1 MDAPDLDMIRRA
13 LKKLWGYA
21 DEREVRKAQF
31 AKIRARAESYALG
44 VNALTKYLEKL
55 QQGQIQMKTNC
66 YYKAVKQGWDAY
78 LAEAL
83 ANISQFK
90 ENKYDP
96 WMAKF
101 QQQETQCAE
110 VGRDLVLV
118 GTLKQMLKLWPAYA
132 ISDCVL
138 GTEYRSDL
146 NAAYG
151 TPYAATVTD
160 ITNTENMGDNAPID
174 KQIWDMVTAIEVR
187 FDKLVHAVDALE

>member
-1 MDAPDLDMIRRA
+1 MDALVLNMMKRA
-13 LKKLWGYA
+13 LKKLAGYT

-31 AKIRARAESYALG
+31 ANIKRRAASYAAR
-44 VNALTKYLEKL
+44 VNTLKKYLESL
-55 QQGQIQMKTNC
+55 QKGEIKMKTNC
-66 YYKAVKQGWDAY
+66 YYTAVKQGWDAY

-96 WMAKF
+96 WMAKI

-138 GTEYRSDL
+138 GTDYRADKE
-146 NAAYG
+146 AAYG
-151 TPYAATVTD
+151 TPYADTVTD
-160 ITNTENMGDNAPID
+160 IDDTEKVGDNAPID
-174 KQIWDMVTAIEVR
+174 KQIWDMVAAIETK
-187 FDKLVHAVDALE
+187 FDKLAKAVKALT